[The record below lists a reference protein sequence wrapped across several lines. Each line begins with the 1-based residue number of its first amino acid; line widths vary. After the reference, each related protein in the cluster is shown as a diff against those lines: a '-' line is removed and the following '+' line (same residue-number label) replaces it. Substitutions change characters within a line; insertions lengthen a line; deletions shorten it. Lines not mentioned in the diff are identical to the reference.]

1 MMKTATQLLSVSLFA
16 FCSLFLGSCKKESTT
31 PMGNQELTAGKGEIR
46 FDHTGAQSGSFQSV
60 LATSTAASSGGIT
73 QIACTV
79 VSGTSAKTVQIV
91 FPTSIAV
98 GTTTQA
104 SAGADLTNGFL
115 MAFATSGGAGWAI
128 GGGTASGFSVTVTK
142 NTGTEMEGTFSGELG
157 SDSDATKVTL
167 TGGYFHCKL

>member
-1 MMKTATQLLSVSLFA
+1 MKKTVQFLSVSLIA
-16 FCSLFLGSCKKESTT
+16 LCSLFSTSCKKDSTNAS
-31 PMGNQELTAGKGEIR
+31 GNQELTSGKSEVR
-46 FDHTGAQSGSFQSV
+46 FNHSGAQSGSFQSV
-60 LATSTAASSGGIT
+60 LATSTAASSGVIT

-79 VSGTSAKTVQIV
+79 VSGVTAKTVQIV

-115 MAFATSGGAGWAI
+115 MSFATSGGAGWAI

-157 SDSDATKVTL
+157 NDSDPSKVTL
-167 TGGYFHCKL
+167 ASGYFHCKL